1 MGDDVIRC
9 GSCGSANHTNCL
21 TISEMQAVSEEDIER
36 LRSGLE
42 GWRRALLEALLEE
55 RESLIA
61 ERADLSDALE
71 DAEHQICDLVDAIN
85 IRRGINHGYEA

>member
-9 GSCGSANHTNCL
+9 GSCGSASHTDCL
-21 TISEMQAVSEEDIER
+21 TISEVAVVSEGDIER

-42 GWRRALLEALLEE
+42 GWSRALLEALLAE

-71 DAEHQICDLVDAIN
+71 DSEHQICDLVDTIN
-85 IRRGINHGYEA
+85 TRRGTNHGYEA

>member
-9 GSCGSANHTNCL
+9 GDCGSAEHAGCL
-21 TISEMQAVSEEDIER
+21 TISEVEMVSEEDVEK
-36 LRSGLE
+36 LRSGLA
-42 GWRRALLEALLEE
+42 GWRRAILEALLEE

-71 DAEHQICDLVDAIN
+71 DAEHQICDLVDTIN
-85 IRRGINHGYEA
+85 IRRGVDHGYKA